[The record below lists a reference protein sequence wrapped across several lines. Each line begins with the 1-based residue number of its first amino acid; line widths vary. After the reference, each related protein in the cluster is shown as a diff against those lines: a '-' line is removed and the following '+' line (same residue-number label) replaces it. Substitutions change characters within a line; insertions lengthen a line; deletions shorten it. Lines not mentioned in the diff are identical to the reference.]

1 MKSSHVLIV
10 SAGLIATTLSF
21 TYWSRV
27 KEQIWSRVAKEQNNK
42 SRVVKEQ
49 NNNEKIIP
57 LKKSKMIEGFP
68 HYVVRQLGFE
78 DPVKVPFLCLL
89 LQQYLKKSEGY
100 DERMYEYIFNGNID
114 NVDHLYTKLEHEFE
128 RCILSYFSFYWDEV
142 ATVVNKAINPESSS
156 TTTKLREIALTATR
170 EERFKRLS
178 KELKMTRIF
187 STLIEEMK
195 ALHGQE
201 MIPVNRSPVLLLM
214 GGGMGAGKSTIRDA
228 ILKEAFWLQVAT
240 NHVIV
245 EADAFKHAD
254 EVYKTLNTADRPF
267 DYMEQLKISES
278 VHENST
284 RAAESLLVTALNEG
298 RDVIMDGTMSWEP
311 FVRQTIAMARN
322 VHRCRYRIGR
332 GYHTNDDGTA
342 DEKYWEEI
350 TDEQGETS
358 TGKTSTRQPYRI
370 ELVGAVCDSYI
381 AIVRAIRR
389 VVVTGRAVR
398 VSAQLKS
405 HQNFARAF
413 PDYCELVDNARLY
426 FTNAIDHPPKLIGWK
441 DGGEDLLVHPQHFK
455 CMERIANL
463 NVEANCIYNLYKE
476 SNIIMEPGSIW
487 QEMILAPSRI
497 EDQKELKEAIEKS
510 ENHECLL
517 SEE

>member
-128 RCILSYFSFYWDEV
+128 RCYKPGVFLDDDKAKRNSIDSYKRRKIQKIIKGVENDQNIFNVDRR
-142 ATVVNKAINPESSS
+142 NES
-156 TTTKLREIALTATR
+156 TAWSRNDTGKQKSCTPLNGR
-170 EERFKRLS
+170 R
-178 KELKMTRIF
+178 
-187 STLIEEMK
+187 
-195 ALHGQE
+195 HG
-201 MIPVNRSPVLLLM
+201 
-214 GGGMGAGKSTIRDA
+214 
-228 ILKEAFWLQVAT
+228 AFWLQVAT